1 MQTLAG
7 SSDRESMI
15 RVSKKLL
22 SNMAALRELALELT
36 GEEWRIEESNAWSNE
51 GIRIDDCL
59 VDACSVQCI
68 NDCHRP
74 INTSGAT

>member
-36 GEEWRIEESNAWSNE
+36 GEEWTIKWSDERSDHGSSEGKSEGKCKGNSDRI
-51 GIRIDDCL
+51 
-59 VDACSVQCI
+59 
-68 NDCHRP
+68 
-74 INTSGAT
+74 